1 MRSDNVTKGA
11 ERAPNRSLFYA
22 LGCTPEDLEKP
33 LIAIVSAHSDIVP
46 GHMNLDKIVDA
57 VKLGAG
63 RRLMLYIVVPV
74 HPEEMQFKLDHG
86 AEALEEKLRA
96 LPGGAG
102 FMVDD
107 RRRSVAKSEE
117 A

>member
-1 MRSDNVTKGA
+1 M
-11 ERAPNRSLFYA
+11 
-22 LGCTPEDLEKP
+22 
-33 LIAIVSAHSDIVP
+33 
-46 GHMNLDKIVDA
+46 
-57 VKLGAG
+57 KLGAA

-74 HPEEMQFKLDHG
+74 HPEEMRLKLDNG

-102 FMVDD
+102 FVTDD
-107 RRRSVAKSEE
+107 RRPSVAKSEE

>member
-1 MRSDNVTKGA
+1 MRLLAQLPRKGNTWLGAGHSIPNGAPPHPYA
-11 ERAPNRSLFYA
+11 EGCPFTGAVLF
-22 LGCTPEDLEKP
+22 LPGEKNGPKP
-33 LIAIVSAHSDIVP
+33 L
-46 GHMNLDKIVDA
+46 DA

-74 HPEEMQFKLDHG
+74 HPEEMQLKLDHG

-107 RRRSVAKSEE
+107 RRPSVAKSEE

>member
-1 MRSDNVTKGA
+1 MEGCPFTGA
-11 ERAPNRSLFYA
+11 VLF
-22 LGCTPEDLEKP
+22 LPGEKNGPKP
-33 LIAIVSAHSDIVP
+33 L
-46 GHMNLDKIVDA
+46 DA

-107 RRRSVAKSEE
+107 RRPSVAKSEE